1 MDRFF
6 FYWGLAINNCFN
18 DRTVPAFSLMLRGL
32 TNCCVCVCVI
42 HCVFL
47 QRATAGLRRTTAEL
61 TDASQDNCV
70 SSSDNSV
77 NDDST
82 PPRPTEPVVMEIS
95 SSPPLTD
102 LERENMVSW
111 RDQEVEELHYPE
123 CLEIQQSGKDQQ
135 KDDMTTAGGEDG
147 ERDGDECDYLV
158 FETGVQREEIKMGES
173 EGGQKGTEGEEEEDT
188 DQGGETNR
196 ENEIRNEVASENGSG
211 GSPHCETRKSEG
223 EDEWVAKN
231 TSEDKVIEGTKEDAG
246 SGDGKDTDERVED
259 AKADSLEEF
268 PFLSKSP
275 ECHPSPLETSNLLD
289 ASKTPAATKLPEDWA
304 EDPAH
309 PDDLSDCLQA
319 ELAIVYSDSDAGDD
333 QWAAFS
339 PRDIT
344 HQKDNCE
351 AISDSVCDG
360 ESKEEERGENNAT
373 TLEEEHGTDKKREE
387 EVEKERR
394 ESLHRNY
401 DDEEQMR
408 TRREVFLRSP
418 SVSSTASSIDPER
431 RVKHV
436 TSFL

>member
-1 MDRFF
+1 MLF

-18 DRTVPAFSLMLRGL
+18 DRTVPAFSLMLWGL
-32 TNCCVCVCVI
+32 TNCCVCVI

-61 TDASQDNCV
+61 TDASQDNRV

-82 PPRPTEPVVMEIS
+82 PPQPTEPVVMEIS

-123 CLEIQQSGKDQQ
+123 CLEIQQSSQDQQ
-135 KDDMTTAGGEDG
+135 KDDMTTAGGEEG

-173 EGGQKGTEGEEEEDT
+173 EGGQKSTEGEEQEDT
-188 DQGGETNR
+188 GQGGETNR
-196 ENEIRNEVASENGSG
+196 ENEIRNEVVSENGSR

-223 EDEWVAKN
+223 EDEWVVKN
-231 TSEDKVIEGTKEDAG
+231 TSEDEVTEGTKEEAG
-246 SGDGKDTDERVED
+246 SGDGKDTDEWVED
-259 AKADSLEEF
+259 VKADSLDEF
-268 PFLSKSP
+268 PFLSQSP
-275 ECHPSPLETSNLLD
+275 ECHPSPLEASNLLD
-289 ASKTPAATKLPEDWA
+289 ASKTPTATKLPEDWT
-304 EDPAH
+304 EDPTH

-333 QWAAFS
+333 QWAG
-339 PRDIT
+339 RDIT
-344 HQKDNCE
+344 HQKDKCE

-360 ESKEEERGENNAT
+360 ESKEEERGENNAM
-373 TLEEEHGTDKKREE
+373 TLEEEHETDKKREE

-401 DDEEQMR
+401 DDEEQIR